1 MSLTKEIE
9 RLLETIRKVGEQKRK
24 ALAEKK
30 QCQFVQLHAMEV
42 HLDNKILE
50 LERKIKV

>member
-24 ALAEKK
+24 ALVEKK
-30 QCQFVQLHAMEV
+30 SHQFAQLHAMEV